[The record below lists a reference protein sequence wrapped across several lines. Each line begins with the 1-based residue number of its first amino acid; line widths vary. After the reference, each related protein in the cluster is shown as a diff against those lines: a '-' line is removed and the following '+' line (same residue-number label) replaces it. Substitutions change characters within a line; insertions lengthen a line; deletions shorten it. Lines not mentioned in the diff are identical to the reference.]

1 MTTMVD
7 LIPWTDYEFRV
18 IATNTLG
25 TGDPSNPSPIVKTL
39 EAGKIVFF
47 FYFGHLNIRRN
58 KESEQLN
65 RSRSGREKKRCGT
78 TVQLSVLLF
87 IHHHS
92 IIALFTYVKYHW
104 RNESA

>member
-39 EAGKIVFF
+39 EAGKIFF
-47 FYFGHLNIRRN
+47 F
-58 KESEQLN
+58 
-65 RSRSGREKKRCGT
+65 
-78 TVQLSVLLF
+78 
-87 IHHHS
+87 
-92 IIALFTYVKYHW
+92 FTLDI
-104 RNESA
+104 

>member
-1 MTTMVD
+1 MSSGSLLLTLWEQETQ
-7 LIPWTDYEFRV
+7 
-18 IATNTLG
+18 ATHRLLLKRWKQ
-25 TGDPSNPSPIVKTL
+25 VRL
-39 EAGKIVFF
+39 FF
-47 FYFGHLNIRRN
+47 DFGHLNIRRN